1 MRRCTTNSLPVM
13 PAPTLA
19 ETREGAAAVL
29 EAAWDDF
36 RGYSFPHQQVYAHLW
51 LWDSCFH
58 SIAWAALGD
67 RRAVRE
73 LEAVFAAQLPSG
85 FVPHMRY
92 AEPSMYRGP
101 LTYASGYT
109 QPAVYGHARAAGAA
123 RTQTPCQPCDRR
135 IGVPLERATGL
146 HGSITLGRRA
156 LTTRLGGMRG
166 SDPPSGTDRC
176 GRRSTSKP

>member
-1 MRRCTTNSLPVM
+1 M

-101 LTYASGYT
+101 STYASGYT
-109 QPAVYGHARAAGAA
+109 QPAVYGHALATLEWQGLPVPKPLVSHVTAALEYLWSVRRGSTGLLEIYHPWEAGADDSPRWDA
-123 RTQTPCQPCDRR
+123 
-135 IGVPLERATGL
+135 
-146 HGSITLGRRA
+146 
-156 LTTRLGGMRG
+156 
-166 SDPPSGTDRC
+166 
-176 GRRSTSKP
+176 